1 MPRGLS
7 SAVKSKLESGKFT
20 MAHLVKLELN
30 TTYKYTDYSVN
41 IVDGSDTYVPNG
53 FLRGIG
59 AVSESSSINIG
70 SIDITVSSAT
80 QTILSDVLNN
90 GHLNRNVT
98 IKRAI
103 LDTDDSVVT
112 SGTFQIYAGYIEG
125 MSITDTQGD
134 SVITFAVANH
144 WSDFMRF
151 EGRRTNDSSQQ
162 HFFNGDKAFEFT
174 SQAGKRLYWGN
185 VDVITFSE
193 EEIANWHSGNPDADV
208 MPGTFVHQDVSHLFQ
223 P

>member
-7 SAVKSKLESGKFT
+7 SAVKTKLASGKFT
-20 MAHLVKLELN
+20 MAHLVKLVLN
-30 TTYKYTDYSVN
+30 TTYKYTDYAVN

-90 GHLNRNVT
+90 GHLNRSVT

-103 LDTDDSVVT
+103 LDTDDTVVT

-174 SQAGKRLYWGN
+174 SQAGKKLYWGN
-185 VDVITFSE
+185 VNVVTFSE
-193 EEIANWHSGNPDADV
+193 EEIANWHSGHPDADV
-208 MPGTFVHQDVSHLFQ
+208 SPGTYVHQDVSHLFEQ
-223 P
+223 

>member
-7 SAVKSKLESGKFT
+7 SAVKTKLASGKFT

-30 TTYKYTDYSVN
+30 TTYKYTDYAVN

-59 AVSESSSINIG
+59 AVSESASINIG

-162 HFFNGDKAFEFT
+162 HFFNGDKTFEFT
-174 SQAGKRLYWGN
+174 SQAGKKLYWGN
-185 VDVITFSE
+185 VSIVTFSE
-193 EEIANWHSGNPDADV
+193 EEIANWHSGHPDADV
-208 MPGTFVHQDVSHLFQ
+208 MPGTFVHQDVSHLFEQ
-223 P
+223 

>member
-7 SAVKSKLESGKFT
+7 SAVKTKLASGKFT

-30 TTYKYTDYSVN
+30 TTYKYTDYAVN

-59 AVSESSSINIG
+59 AVTENASINIG
-70 SIDITVSSAT
+70 SIDIAVSSAT
-80 QTILSDVLNN
+80 QTILSDVLTN

-103 LDTDDSVVT
+103 LDTDDTVVT
-112 SGTFQIYAGYIEG
+112 DGTFQIYAGYIEG
-125 MSITDTQGD
+125 MAITDRQGD
-134 SVITFAVANH
+134 SVIKFAVANH
-144 WSDFMRF
+144 WADFQRI

-162 HFFNGDKAFEFT
+162 HYFNGDKAFEF
-174 SQAGKRLYWGN
+174 SYQAGKRLYWGN
-185 VDVITFSE
+185 VVEGILSAPVIPPLYVIE
-193 EEIANWHSGNPDADV
+193 GVEW
-208 MPGTFVHQDVSHLFQ
+208 QR
-223 P
+223 

>member
-30 TTYKYTDYSVN
+30 TTYKYTDYAVN

-59 AVSESSSINIG
+59 AVSERSSINIG

-90 GHLNRNVT
+90 GHLNRSVT

-103 LDTDDSVVT
+103 LDTDDTVVT

-174 SQAGKRLYWGN
+174 SQAGKKLYWGN
-185 VDVITFSE
+185 VNVVTFSE
-193 EEIANWHSGNPDADV
+193 EEIANWHSGHPDADV
-208 MPGTFVHQDVSHLFQ
+208 SPGTYVHQDVSHLFEQ
-223 P
+223 

>member
-1 MPRGLS
+1 ML
-7 SAVKSKLESGKFT
+7 
-20 MAHLVKLELN
+20 H
-30 TTYKYTDYSVN
+30 
-41 IVDGSDTYVPNG
+41 VPNG

-59 AVSESSSINIG
+59 ALSESSSINIG

-90 GHLNRNVT
+90 GHLNRSVT

-103 LDTDDSVVT
+103 LDTDDTVVT

-174 SQAGKRLYWGN
+174 SQAGKKLYWGN
-185 VDVITFSE
+185 VNVVTFSE
-193 EEIANWHSGNPDADV
+193 EEIANWHSGHPDADV
-208 MPGTFVHQDVSHLFQ
+208 SPGTYVHQDVSHLFEQ
-223 P
+223 